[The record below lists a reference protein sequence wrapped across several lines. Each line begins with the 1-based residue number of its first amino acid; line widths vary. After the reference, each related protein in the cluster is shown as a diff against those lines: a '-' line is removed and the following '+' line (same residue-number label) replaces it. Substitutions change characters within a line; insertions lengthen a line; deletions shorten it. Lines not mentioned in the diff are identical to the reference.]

1 MVSRWGGRCCA
12 SILPPPRTP
21 ALDKE
26 APAEPCPHCRR
37 SRAGSFRRQRPG
49 SRWNRQPRLCRL
61 HSAVRLRR
69 VSLYLPAIPPHH
81 RRGEPR
87 RKCSGR
93 VGGSRSQLF
102 NCFRLLAQ
110 RMSGGAF
117 GGLWPPRLIALS
129 AHNHAFASARHPL
142 RRWEPF
148 SLGFAHRRYPFDSA
162 LSRAQWARTP
172 EAVCAHILPVFA
184 GGREPG
190 VSRPLYRQ
198 SPPSLT
204 RRCYRPPPGPR
215 STRFAR
221 SAPLVVWRLWTWSPR
236 QGSLVLQ
243 RHHPLYRPGP
253 ETPNHQGHLFTHARA
268 VVLIGAECPAR
279 GTVSDI
285 KIFHFWAAASP
296 LPGALIRCLVGA
308 LFLCRLC
315 EFYMLNC

>member
-1 MVSRWGGRCCA
+1 MPRPVESAAGRGFAPGPSPALACRKTPHFVGPRPQSAVPHWRYTGARVVSRWGGRCCA

-49 SRWNRQPRLCRL
+49 SRQSRQPRLCRL

-69 VSLYLPAIPPHH
+69 VYLYLPAIPPHL

-93 VGGSRSQLF
+93 AGGSRSQLF

-110 RMSGGAF
+110 RMSGSAF

-142 RRWEPF
+142 RRWVPF
-148 SLGFAHRRYPFDSA
+148 SLGFAHGRYPFDSA
-162 LSRAQWARTP
+162 LSRARWARTP

-184 GGREPG
+184 GGREP
-190 VSRPLYRQ
+190 
-198 SPPSLT
+198 
-204 RRCYRPPPGPR
+204 PR
-215 STRFAR
+215 ADATDRLR
-221 SAPLVVWRLWTWSPR
+221 GHAPLALLVPR
-236 QGSLVLQ
+236 HWWFVDSG
-243 RHHPLYRPGP
+243 PG
-253 ETPNHQGHLFTHARA
+253 
-268 VVLIGAECPAR
+268 AR
-279 GTVSDI
+279 GQV
-285 KIFHFWAAASP
+285 
-296 LPGALIRCLVGA
+296 L
-308 LFLCRLC
+308 
-315 EFYMLNC
+315 

>member
-1 MVSRWGGRCCA
+1 MLSCSLGSLSHCFPFAPPGRVGGRKGFCSRAIPGPGLSQNPALCGSPPTKCSSALALYGARVVSRWGGRCCA

-49 SRWNRQPRLCRL
+49 SRQSRQPRLCRL

-69 VSLYLPAIPPHH
+69 VYLYLPAIPPHL

-93 VGGSRSQLF
+93 AGGSRSQLF

-110 RMSGGAF
+110 RMSGSAF

-142 RRWEPF
+142 RRWVPF
-148 SLGFAHRRYPFDSA
+148 SLGFAHGRYPFDSA
-162 LSRAQWARTP
+162 LSRARWARTP
-172 EAVCAHILPVFA
+172 ESVCAHILPVFA

-198 SPPSLT
+198 SPSFLT
-204 RRCYRPPPGPR
+204 R
-215 STRFAR
+215 
-221 SAPLVVWRLWTWSPR
+221 
-236 QGSLVLQ
+236 
-243 RHHPLYRPGP
+243 
-253 ETPNHQGHLFTHARA
+253 
-268 VVLIGAECPAR
+268 
-279 GTVSDI
+279 
-285 KIFHFWAAASP
+285 
-296 LPGALIRCLVGA
+296 
-308 LFLCRLC
+308 
-315 EFYMLNC
+315 

>member
-1 MVSRWGGRCCA
+1 MGPRPQSAATHWRCTGARVVSRWGGRCCA

-49 SRWNRQPRLCRL
+49 SRQSRQPRLRRL

-69 VSLYLPAIPPHH
+69 VITCLLFLHTSAVVNHA
-81 RRGEPR
+81 
-87 RKCSGR
+87 
-93 VGGSRSQLF
+93 GSVPGVQGQP
-102 NCFRLLAQ
+102 FRLLAQ
-110 RMSGGAF
+110 RMSGSAF

-148 SLGFAHRRYPFDSA
+148 SLGFARGRYSFDSA
-162 LSRAQWARTP
+162 LSRARWARTP

-221 SAPLVVWRLWTWSPR
+221 SAPLVVCRLWAWNTR
-236 QGSLVLQ
+236 QCPLFFQ

-253 ETPNHQGHLFTHARA
+253 ETLNHQGHLFTHA
-268 VVLIGAECPAR
+268 
-279 GTVSDI
+279 
-285 KIFHFWAAASP
+285 
-296 LPGALIRCLVGA
+296 
-308 LFLCRLC
+308 
-315 EFYMLNC
+315 

>member
-1 MVSRWGGRCCA
+1 LPRPVESAAGRGFAPGPSPALACRKTPHFVGPRPQSAVPHWHCTGARVVSRWGGRCCA

-49 SRWNRQPRLCRL
+49 SRQSRQPRLCRL

-69 VSLYLPAIPPHH
+69 VYLYLPAIPPHL

-93 VGGSRSQLF
+93 AGGSRTQLF

-142 RRWEPF
+142 RRWVPF
-148 SLGFAHRRYPFDSA
+148 SLGFAHGRYPFDSA
-162 LSRAQWARTP
+162 LPRAVPARAP
-172 EAVCAHILPVFA
+172 EAVCAHKLPVFA

-198 SPPSLT
+198 SPSFLT
-204 RRCYRPPPGPR
+204 R
-215 STRFAR
+215 
-221 SAPLVVWRLWTWSPR
+221 
-236 QGSLVLQ
+236 
-243 RHHPLYRPGP
+243 
-253 ETPNHQGHLFTHARA
+253 
-268 VVLIGAECPAR
+268 
-279 GTVSDI
+279 
-285 KIFHFWAAASP
+285 
-296 LPGALIRCLVGA
+296 
-308 LFLCRLC
+308 
-315 EFYMLNC
+315 

>member
-1 MVSRWGGRCCA
+1 MLRPVESAAGRGFAPGPSPALACRKTPHFAGPRPQSARHEYRQCCA
-12 SILPPPRTP
+12 SVFPRFQQLWYACIHRLHALPLWTKKLSTSAALPWATPLSSLPCWVVPPPKTRQSVEPP
-21 ALDKE
+21 ASSSSSPLRST
-26 APAEPCPHCRR
+26 ASPCL
-37 SRAGSFRRQRPG
+37 S
-49 SRWNRQPRLCRL
+49 
-61 HSAVRLRR
+61 
-69 VSLYLPAIPPHH
+69 LPAIPPHL

-93 VGGSRSQLF
+93 AGGSRLQLF

-148 SLGFAHRRYPFDSA
+148 SLGFAHGRYPFDSA
-162 LSRAQWARTP
+162 LSRARWARTP

-184 GGREPG
+184 GGREPR

-221 SAPLVVWRLWTWSPR
+221 SAPLVV
-236 QGSLVLQ
+236 
-243 RHHPLYRPGP
+243 
-253 ETPNHQGHLFTHARA
+253 
-268 VVLIGAECPAR
+268 
-279 GTVSDI
+279 
-285 KIFHFWAAASP
+285 
-296 LPGALIRCLVGA
+296 
-308 LFLCRLC
+308 
-315 EFYMLNC
+315 

>member
-1 MVSRWGGRCCA
+1 VGPRPQSAVPHWRCTGARVVSRWGGRCCA

-69 VSLYLPAIPPHH
+69 VYLYLPAIPPHL

-93 VGGSRSQLF
+93 AGGSRSQLF

-110 RMSGGAF
+110 RMSGSAF

-142 RRWEPF
+142 RRWVPF
-148 SLGFAHRRYPFDSA
+148 SLGFAHGR
-162 LSRAQWARTP
+162 LSLRFSVVTGRAGP
-172 EAVCAHILPVFA
+172 DP
-184 GGREPG
+184 GGRLCPHTAG
-190 VSRPLYRQ
+190 LCR
-198 SPPSLT
+198 
-204 RRCYRPPPGPR
+204 
-215 STRFAR
+215 
-221 SAPLVVWRLWTWSPR
+221 
-236 QGSLVLQ
+236 
-243 RHHPLYRPGP
+243 RPGAWGLP
-253 ETPNHQGHLFTHARA
+253 SVVPSKPAIPYAQMLQTASGATLHSLCSFRA
-268 VVLIGAECPAR
+268 IG
-279 GTVSDI
+279 G
-285 KIFHFWAAASP
+285 
-296 LPGALIRCLVGA
+296 L
-308 LFLCRLC
+308 
-315 EFYMLNC
+315 

>member
-1 MVSRWGGRCCA
+1 MLSCSVCSLRDRFRGAPPGRVGGRKGFCSRAIPVTWPVAKPRTLWVPAHKVQFRIGVVLARGWYPAVRGRCCA

-26 APAEPCPHCRR
+26 APAGPCPHCRR

-61 HSAVRLRR
+61 HSVVRLRR
-69 VSLYLPAIPPHH
+69 VYLYLPAIPPHL

-93 VGGSRSQLF
+93 AGGSRSQLF

-110 RMSGGAF
+110 RMSGSAF

-142 RRWEPF
+142 RRWVPF
-148 SLGFAHRRYPFDSA
+148 SLGFVHGRYPFDSA
-162 LSRAQWARTP
+162 LSRAVPARTP

-198 SPPSLT
+198 SPSFLT
-204 RRCYRPPPGPR
+204 R
-215 STRFAR
+215 
-221 SAPLVVWRLWTWSPR
+221 
-236 QGSLVLQ
+236 
-243 RHHPLYRPGP
+243 
-253 ETPNHQGHLFTHARA
+253 
-268 VVLIGAECPAR
+268 
-279 GTVSDI
+279 
-285 KIFHFWAAASP
+285 
-296 LPGALIRCLVGA
+296 
-308 LFLCRLC
+308 
-315 EFYMLNC
+315 